1 MTRTAITNPDPT
13 ILANVAAAT
22 GVTDPKILKK
32 LAIVAEKAR
41 ARETAK
47 AERKAARDVIRAD
60 EKRKKAEARAAKRAE
75 RKAARDAKDAEK
87 NAEKRAKDEAR
98 KAANAI
104 KDAARARALF
114 FVNLA
119 PHVSD
124 DPDRPALR
132 WIKVDAK
139 FGYATNGHVLVR
151 LPTPEGVPPGMYAK
165 VDEKEDAKLAAKAR
179 DSEAYREKLAAF
191 PRFGDWRQ
199 GDYDFAFPDVEK
211 VIPSAG
217 LEARSIRVE
226 YPEALVALRASQS
239 LKLRVGD
246 RFDGASIEATF
257 GIKVPVGTDVMI
269 EVKEPTGIFKFLDIP
284 KSVAT
289 FGINP
294 RYLIDAADSLGLVR
308 RVTKKAGKT
317 QTTHLTAF
325 DIHGLT
331 DELGPI
337 VLHAIDATEDG
348 RRGLAVI
355 MPMRV

>member
-22 GVTDPKILKK
+22 GVTDPKTLKK
-32 LAIVAEKAR
+32 LALVAEKAR
-41 ARETAK
+41 AREAAK

-119 PHVSD
+119 PHVGV
-124 DPDRPALR
+124 DPDRPQLH
-132 WIKVDAK
+132 WIKVDPK

-151 LPTPEGVPPGMYAK
+151 LPTPEGVPPGMYAR
-165 VDEKEDAKLAAKAR
+165 VDEKEDAKNAGKAR
-179 DSEAYREKLAAF
+179 DSEAYREKLVAF

-199 GDYDFAFPDVEK
+199 GDYSFAFPDVEQ
-211 VIPSAG
+211 VIPRVG

-226 YPEALVALRASQS
+226 YPEALVALRTAHGIT
-239 LKLRVGD
+239 LRIGN
-246 RFDGASIEATF
+246 RFDGAPIAATF
-257 GIKVPVGTDVMI
+257 GIRVRGGRNVDV
-269 EVKEPTGIFKFLDIP
+269 EVKGEAVFKFIDVP
-284 KSVAT
+284 KDVLA
-289 FGINP
+289 FGVDP
-294 RYLIDAADSLGLVR
+294 KLLIDAADSIGLVR
-308 RVTKKAGKT
+308 RVTKKVGKT
-317 QTTHLTAF
+317 QTSHLSPF

-331 DELGPI
+331 GDREPV
-337 VLHAIDATEDG
+337 VLHALDATEDG